1 MNVFTDVSPVLIPI
15 IALLI
20 PIVGIIAAAVLK
32 ITRLQLLHET
42 VRQISAN
49 GQPIPP
55 ELLEKIIEKKSS

>member
-1 MNVFTDVSPVLIPI
+1 MSSLTDLSPVLIPI

-20 PIVGIIAAAVLK
+20 PIVSIIAWVILK

-42 VRQISAN
+42 VRHLSEH

-55 ELLEKIIEKKSS
+55 ELISKIIDGKSD